1 IVRGSAVAAIAMVA
15 AGRDGA
21 AALLDAAPPAPTLAG
36 GGLGLMAQGLQASLE
51 GEPAIACSALL
62 RSAGLLEAAE
72 RSLLLP
78 ESPAALASMIA
89 IHCGD
94 LDVAESAVSR
104 AIERDLGGAAFSV
117 RHRLLSAWVSML
129 RGQFSRVRQVCA
141 EIESDAAPNGLTLRD
156 ELFLRALDLG
166 VARRTSD
173 AAGLVAAWKA
183 GQDVLLRHPVDL
195 FMLLP
200 LGEFA
205 VAAARLRQSERMR
218 GLLTDAW
225 DLLGRLGGPHVWE
238 TTLRWCSVQAA
249 ILRNRPD
256 EVEPHAAALLRA
268 AAHSPLADAM
278 AAAGRAWVHTL
289 AGDVVPSTV
298 EPAARG
304 LQEFGLSW
312 DGSRLLAQAAAHS
325 NDRLTIA
332 ALLQAARS
340 LQQVDDTPRETGAAA
355 NSASAPRRSTTVLSD
370 REREVASLLVQR
382 HTYREIGE
390 RLFISPKT
398 VEHHVARIKQ
408 RLGASGR
415 ADLLARLPSTMGDL

>member
-1 IVRGSAVAAIAMVA
+1 L
-15 AGRDGA
+15 
-21 AALLDAAPPAPTLAG
+21 AL
-36 GGLGLMAQGLQASLE
+36 S
-51 GEPAIACSALL
+51 
-62 RSAGLLEAAE
+62 RSAGLLEAADP
-72 RSLLLP
+72 SVLLP
-78 ESPAALASMIA
+78 ESPAALASIIA

-94 LDVAESAVSR
+94 LDLADSAVTR
-104 AIERDLGGAAFSV
+104 AIERNLGGPAFAA
-117 RHRLLSAWVSML
+117 RHRLLSAWISML
-129 RGQFSRVRQVCA
+129 RGHFRRVTEVCSEVETSA
-141 EIESDAAPNGLTLRD
+141 GPGGLTLRD
-156 ELFLRALDLG
+156 ELLVRALEIG

-183 GQDVLLRHPVDL
+183 GQEVLLRHPVDL

-205 VAAARLRQSERMR
+205 VAAARLRQSERVR
-218 GLLTDAW
+218 SHLDDAW
-225 DLLGRLGGPHVWE
+225 NLLGRLGGPHIWE
-238 TTLRWCSVQAA
+238 TSLRWCGVQAA

-268 AAHSPLADAM
+268 APHSEFAAALAT
-278 AAAGRAWVHTL
+278 AGRAWVHTL
-289 AGDVVPSTV
+289 AGTADPTTV

-325 NDRLTIA
+325 NDRQTIA

-340 LQQVDDTPRETGAAA
+340 LQQVDDSSREATPRGGSTSARRLTG
-355 NSASAPRRSTTVLSD
+355 VLSE
-370 REREVASLLVQR
+370 REREVASLLLQR
-382 HTYREIGE
+382 LTYREIGQ
-390 RLFISPKT
+390 RLFISAKT

-415 ADLLARLPSTMGDL
+415 ADLLARLPSTIAEP